1 MAAQVIALVGAECTG
16 KSTLAHALHTAL
28 SERGLRVIWVPE
40 ILRDWCRQ
48 HQRTPQAHEQEAIA
62 QAQAMAI
69 DAAAQDCDWVLADTT
84 PLITAI
90 YSELLFGDNSL
101 YPMALKFAQRCALHM
116 LCATDLPWVADGLQR
131 DGEAARLAFDT
142 RLRTVLTHERIAYA
156 TILGQGEAR
165 TQRALRQL
173 DATLWAQPS
182 ARSAPQVPWKW
193 SCERCSDARC
203 EHQLFSM
210 LIESCH
216 TARPC

>member
-1 MAAQVIALVGAECTG
+1 MAAQVIALLGAECTG
-16 KSTLAHALHTAL
+16 KSTLAHALHTTL
-28 SERGLRVIWVPE
+28 SARGLRVTWVPE
-40 ILRDWCRQ
+40 ILRDWCLQ
-48 HQRTPQAHEQEAIA
+48 HQRTPQGHEQAAIA
-62 QAQAMAI
+62 QAQAQAI

-84 PLITAI
+84 PLNTAL

-101 YPMALKFAQRCALHM
+101 YPMALEFAQRCALQL

-142 RLRTVLTHERIAYA
+142 RLRTVLAQQRLAYA

-173 DATLWAQPS
+173 DTALFATTSSSQA
-182 ARSAPQVPWKW
+182 AKTPWKW

-203 EHQLFSM
+203 EHLLFSA
-210 LIESCH
+210 LLNKD
-216 TARPC
+216 R